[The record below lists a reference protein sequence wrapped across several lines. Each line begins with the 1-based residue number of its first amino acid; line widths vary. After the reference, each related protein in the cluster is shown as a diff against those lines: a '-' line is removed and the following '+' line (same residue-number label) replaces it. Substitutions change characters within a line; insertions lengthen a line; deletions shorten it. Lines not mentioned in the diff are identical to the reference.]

1 MNVFEKASLFFT
13 GLVYIVVGIL
23 ILLYPRLLYYGVAA
37 VFLLHGISSLIR
49 AWQQKKQK
57 D

>member
-23 ILLYPRLLYYGVAA
+23 ILLHPRLLYYGVAA